1 MKYFKILIIFCLV
14 VLSFGCV
21 NTNPP
26 DDGLVALP
34 KLDGLSRKEIS
45 EKLDKLGLEYTF
57 ICEPDIYTS
66 EEELDK
72 FVKYGR
78 GYKTYQRVE
87 KGTHLYIYTT
97 ALPIPSEAI
106 VDVQMDFDYYGKTF
120 LEDGVEVV
128 TLARAIDGDTA
139 HFYTQDGTYIKVRFL
154 GIDTPESTMEKEAWG
169 KAAASFTAEILNN
182 AETIVIEAEG
192 NIQDTYGRY
201 LAFVWAD
208 GVLVNLEVVRNAY
221 SNAKLSSKSK
231 YYDAFYET
239 EVEAMMTGRHVW
251 GEIDPN
257 YDYEKEEF
265 K

>member
-1 MKYFKILIIFCLV
+1 MKYFKLLILFFV
-14 VLSFGCV
+14 VFACVGCF
-21 NTNPP
+21 TNNQP
-26 DDGLVALP
+26 DDGLVTLP
-34 KLDGLSRKEIS
+34 RLEGLSREKIS
-45 EKLDKLGLEYTF
+45 EKLDKLGLKYTF
-57 ICEPDIYTS
+57 VCEPDIYTS
-66 EEELDK
+66 DDELDK
-72 FVKYGR
+72 FIKYGR
-78 GYKTYQRVE
+78 GFKSYDRVE
-87 KGTHLYIYTT
+87 VGTHLYIYTT
-97 ALPIPSEAI
+97 ALPIPSEKTI
-106 VDVQMDFDYYGKTF
+106 DLEMDFDYYGKTF

-139 HFYTQDGTYIKVRFL
+139 HFYTRDGTYIKVRFL
-154 GIDTPESTMEKEAWG
+154 GIDTPESTTEKEAWG

-192 NIQDTYGRY
+192 NLQDTYGRY

-221 SNAKLSSKSK
+221 SNAKLSSDSK
-231 YYDAFYET
+231 YYEAFYET
-239 EVEAMMTGRHVW
+239 EIEAMMTGRHVW